1 MHGLSFYDEL
11 NIEKISKAFKSYA
24 RGYKIEII
32 DSTDPLAQL
41 EASRLSIKD
50 LFKDLN
56 IK

>member
-1 MHGLSFYDEL
+1 MHGLSFYVEL